1 MLSFTVSTPCI
12 IESANYYRYDIDLR
26 LYTKSINPGPFT
38 QTRKFQFM
46 SWLATGAHNSGFNS
60 LNYCI
65 DYSLINYTG
74 VGNLSV
80 YNGLNAMAYGY
91 PYNNYNLNKIT
102 PNNMFIWK
110 NSFDY
115 ITFFATSQ
123 FDIEAIIIDFL

>member
-1 MLSFTVSTPCI
+1 MLSFTASTPCI
-12 IESANYYRYDIDLR
+12 IGTTNYYRYDIDLR

-65 DYSLINYTG
+65 DYSSINYTG
-74 VGNLSV
+74 IGSLSV
-80 YNGLNAMAYGY
+80 Y
-91 PYNNYNLNKIT
+91 I
-102 PNNMFIWK
+102 FIWK

-115 ITFFATSQ
+115 ITFFATLQ